1 METEKMFNTDL
12 NTPKSEIE
20 ARIKNLQRKLVE
32 NKIDGVLILQKA
44 DLFYFSGT
52 IQDAHLYVPADKD
65 PVLMVYKDRKRAIAE
80 SSISNIV
87 PLENVRQICSLL
99 YDNGYAM

>member
-44 DLFYFSGT
+44 DLFYFSVKQILSSSQMPTYLFSFSAKQILSSSQMSTYLFYASAFSDIMGIT
-52 IQDAHLYVPADKD
+52 NTHYI
-65 PVLMVYKDRKRAIAE
+65 VL
-80 SSISNIV
+80 
-87 PLENVRQICSLL
+87 
-99 YDNGYAM
+99 